1 MRAVKRIVIGW
12 LAFFGLATAAAF
24 VVRACIPEYG
34 DESTETFSVVASM
47 AGSHFVSESGSLRAG
62 SVVAFMGGAEID
74 LRDSEILDGATTK
87 VWSVM
92 GGVDIVVPDRWRV
105 EATPRVIM
113 GGFDNRTAPDDG
125 SADAPLLVVDAVV
138 LMGGVG
144 MHTEDAA

>member
-12 LAFFGLATAAAF
+12 LAFCGLATAAAF
-24 VVRACIPEYG
+24 VVRTFAPEYG

-47 AGSHFVSESGSLRAG
+47 SGIHFISESRSLRSG

-74 LRDSEILDGATTK
+74 LRNSEIVDRATIK

-105 EATPRVIM
+105 EVSPRVIM
-113 GGFDNRTAPDDG
+113 GGIDNRTAPDDG
-125 SADAPLLVVDAVV
+125 TAEAPLLIVEALVA
-138 LMGGVG
+138 MGGVG
-144 MHTEDAA
+144 MHTEEAA